1 MKRLIRNENGS
12 ITIEAA
18 LIIPIF
24 LTFVLFLSSL
34 IKITVAE
41 MALQKAVDETAQNV
55 SHYSYLAMVAQ
66 KKIKKTTD
74 GFVDS
79 LTDKS
84 KEKLGN
90 HTIANHLLEKI
101 SQAGKDFIPTSGEA
115 INHFSDGMYQNMVRA
130 SYEKHIGQSQFY
142 NPGGIRV
149 VDSSFPQGTS
159 GEAANVKIEAENT
172 LKIVVPFFEQEVK
185 IKKVAVERGWVGNE

>member
-84 KEKLGN
+84 KESLGN

-101 SQAGKDFIPTSGEA
+101 SQAGKDFIPTSGDA
-115 INHFSDGMYQNMVRA
+115 INQFSDGFYEGIVRS
-130 SYEKHIGQSQFY
+130 SYEKHIGTSQFY
-142 NPGGIRV
+142 NPSGIKV
-149 VDSSFPQGTS
+149 IQSSFPTGTS
-159 GEAANVKIEAENT
+159 GEAADVKIEAENT
-172 LKIVVPFFEQEVK
+172 LKIVVPFFEKEIK
-185 IKKVAVERGWVGNE
+185 IKKIAVERGWVGNK